1 MDSTPILNT
10 IASHTNP
17 IVIIEK
23 TSTFIP
29 LLLLTTV
36 LIILFLS
43 LDFILSSF
51 ISKDSWS
58 EIRCQ
63 PHILPIASFYGYD
76 TMENFNYCMSTI
88 LSKKATKSFGPL
100 YKIVEIIMGVMT
112 TLVSNANSLQL
123 QLATLT
129 GGIFNIF
136 KEFGQRISQF
146 MFRIQLSAQRIKMLM
161 NRVYGSMFAV
171 IYMGMSSVT
180 AVNNLADSTV
190 VQFLNFFCFDP
201 STKIIIKDK
210 GILSISHAK
219 IGDIITN
226 KYNTVSSKITAI
238 HTFIGD
244 GQPIVKLNNITVSTN
259 HYIQYNN
266 NFIPAG
272 DHPNAVPGGIWN
284 GGVNKPFV
292 CFNTDNNLIPIDEYV
307 FRDYDETHE
316 GDSEY
321 IKYVNKSLNAVNTV
335 NNTVNNKTVEYM
347 ENTQPGIGENTQ
359 VKIQDGSFIAAKYL
373 QLGNTVY
380 SHNSSQSAKI
390 IGIVKYYSTTYCNIN
405 NNTVSPITL
414 VWNNNQWIRAHEIY
428 NVYNTNQLFYGFIV
442 SPSSSLILEN
452 EITIRDHIEVLSPF
466 SEDPYAAKIN
476 E

>member
-1 MDSTPILNT
+1 MDSTPILNAVT
-10 IASHTNP
+10 SQANP
-17 IVIIEK
+17 IVIVEK

-29 LLLLTTV
+29 LILLTA
-36 LIILFLS
+36 LLFTLYFS
-43 LDFILSSF
+43 LDFLLSSF

-171 IYMGMSSVT
+171 IYMGMSAIT

-190 VQFLNFFCFDP
+190 IKFVNFFCFDP
-201 STKIIIKDK
+201 STKVIIKDK
-210 GILSISHAK
+210 GIAPISCVQ
-219 IGDIITN
+219 IGDIITD
-226 KYNTVSSKITAI
+226 KYNRFSSKITTI
-238 HTFIGD
+238 HRFIGD
-244 GQPIVKLNNITVSTN
+244 GQPVVKLDDIIVSTN
-259 HYIQYNN
+259 HYVQYKHK
-266 NFIPAG
+266 FIPAG
-272 DHPNAVPGGIWN
+272 EHPNAIKAGVWN
-284 GGVNKPFV
+284 GGCNKPFI
-292 CFNTDNNLIPIDEYV
+292 CFNTDNNLIPIDEYI

-316 GDSEY
+316 GDIEY
-321 IKYVNKSLNAVNTV
+321 IKYVNNSLNGISSDNTD
-335 NNTVNNKTVEYM
+335 TVEYM
-347 ENTQPGIGENTQ
+347 KETQPGISENTQ
-359 VKIQDGSFIAAKYL
+359 VKMQDGSFVPAKKI
-373 QLGNTVY
+373 QLGDTVF
-380 SHNSSQSAKI
+380 SHSSSQSARI
-390 IGIVKYYSTTYCNIN
+390 IGIIKYITPSICIVN
-405 NNTVSPITL
+405 NNRISPTTL
-414 VWNNNQWIRAHEIY
+414 IWNNKEWIRAHTLY
-428 NVYNTNQLFYGFIV
+428 KVDNTNEICYGFIV

-452 EITIRDHIEVLSPF
+452 DVTIRDHIEVLSPF
-466 SEDPYAAKIN
+466 SEEPYADKIN